1 MITPRPTY
9 LPYYLPGNKS
19 KYPQENGHDIPKVTE
34 PEKTKKNLW
43 S

>member
-9 LPYYLPGNKS
+9 QPYYLPSSKS

>member
-9 LPYYLPGNKS
+9 QSYYLPSNKGNDPK
-19 KYPQENGHDIPKVTE
+19 ENGYDIPRVTE
-34 PEKTKKNLW
+34 PEKPKKNLW